1 MSFDLI
7 ELRTDFFRRDHLI
20 VDMTCF
26 CALWWKEFIVVF
38 ESFDCV
44 MYVSNDDNRTF
55 ED

>member
-26 CALWWKEFIVVF
+26 CALWGEEFIVVF
-38 ESFDCV
+38 KSFNW
-44 MYVSNDDNRTF
+44 MMFVSNNIRTF